1 MKTETTVTKRNTVTG
16 KQTGFTLIEL
26 IFVIA
31 VIGILGALAT
41 PFVRELLIEGR
52 VEPTAK
58 DIINVTNVIR
68 ASGSASG
75 SPTPYST
82 MGTTTATAAVAN
94 AARGK
99 AVSLTVGGT
108 GATATVQHQL
118 GASGSEITAAAAA
131 NPTSGDTFA
140 ITLPT
145 VNKAACPSIA
155 TQLNRVAES
164 IDINGT
170 SVKAAGGAY
179 DGTTA
184 QNVCTADDT
193 NTFVFTF
200 R

>member
-1 MKTETTVTKRNTVTG
+1 MTMNPTQAKRITKVS
-16 KQTGFTLIEL
+16 KEDGFTLIEL
-26 IFVIA
+26 IFVLA
-31 VIGILGALAT
+31 VIGILGAMAT
-41 PFVRELLIEGR
+41 PFVREMLIEGR
-52 VEPTAK
+52 VEPTSK
-58 DIINVTNVIR
+58 DIINITNVIR

-82 MGTTTATAAVAN
+82 MGTTTATAAIAN

-99 AVSLTVGGT
+99 AVSLTVGGA

-118 GASGSEITAAAAA
+118 GASGSEVTAAAAA
-131 NPTSGDTFA
+131 NPTSGDTFT

-145 VNKAACPSIA
+145 VNKAACPGIA
-155 TQLNRVAES
+155 TQLNRVAEA
-164 IDINGT
+164 IEINGT
-170 SVKAAGGAY
+170 SVKAAGGQY

-184 QNVCTADDT
+184 QNVCTPDDS